1 MFITLPITI
10 FLFIHRIAD
19 LSIAFATHTMPL
31 SRFHRHASQFFAFA
45 SLILSRPLLFVARR
59 LIGSLIHCFARRLDG
74 SRIYALATRIYA
86 LALPSNHCHCTA
98 LRGASIPL
106 LCKSL
111 GRVSKPLHCFAV
123 RWLAIDANATHWLAY
138 LCLCLAV
145 HTYYATALRGKSL
158 LRVSMPLRS
167 RALSGFAFA

>member
-10 FLFIHRIAD
+10 FLSIHRIAD
-19 LSIAFATHTMPL
+19 LSVAFATHTMPL

-59 LIGSLIHCFARRLDG
+59 LIGSLI
-74 SRIYALATRIYA
+74 YALAPHIYA
-86 LALPSNHCHCTA
+86 FASPSIHCRCTA

-158 LRVSMPLRS
+158 LRVSMPLLRTS
-167 RALSGFAFA
+167 LCR